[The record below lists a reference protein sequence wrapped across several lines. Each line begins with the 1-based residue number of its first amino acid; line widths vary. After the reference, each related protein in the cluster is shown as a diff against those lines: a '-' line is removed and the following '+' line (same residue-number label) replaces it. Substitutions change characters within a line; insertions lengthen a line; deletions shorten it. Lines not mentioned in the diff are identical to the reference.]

1 MKNYEKT
8 KEKKM
13 VCKTE
18 LGSRSRLR
26 VGNELTPYNARPK
39 TVPLIE

>member
-1 MKNYEKT
+1 MENYEKT

-13 VCKTE
+13 ICKAR
-18 LGSRSRLR
+18 LGSGSQLC
-26 VGNELTPYNARPK
+26 VGKKLTAYNVHPK